1 MRARPERRGRARLRV
16 RAGRG
21 RGRAGAGGAHPSEPP
36 RSGRAGGGVPVRPRL
51 LSPSPSPCLCPSR
64 PALPACA
71 QPVPPGSRARACED
85 GERAEGRAHRVV
97 RAPRPAEGF
106 SSRGFVIFHI
116 NAAFP
121 LLFLHRHTFLTRS
134 VWWFGAWAVC
144 RPFSDSRGEIISFS
158 TLIFVNSSPN
168 SMQGWCVAL

>member
-1 MRARPERRGRARLRV
+1 MRARPERRGRACLRV
-16 RAGRG
+16 
-21 RGRAGAGGAHPSEPP
+21 RAGAGGAPGLGARTPQS
-36 RSGRAGGGVPVRPRL
+36 RLAQGGRVVGCRVRPRL

-134 VWWFGAWAVC
+134 VRCFGAWAVC
-144 RPFSDSRGEIISFS
+144 RPFSDSRGEVISFS